1 MSGQAPA
8 FRRGDYDAP
17 LKICLTLWKKL
28 NLCDATLKILDMN
41 FNTSDIIGEIF
52 FTVLSTIEQFKL
64 KTIEEK
70 ERLKALSLLKLKETQ
85 GQKERHLL

>member
-1 MSGQAPA
+1 
-8 FRRGDYDAP
+8 
-17 LKICLTLWKKL
+17 
-28 NLCDATLKILDMN
+28 MN